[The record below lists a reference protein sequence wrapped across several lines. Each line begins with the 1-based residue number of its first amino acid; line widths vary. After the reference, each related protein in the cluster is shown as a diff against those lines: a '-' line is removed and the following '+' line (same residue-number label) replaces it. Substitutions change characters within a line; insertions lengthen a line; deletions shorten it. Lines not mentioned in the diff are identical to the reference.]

1 MNVRLYI
8 NSNKRTLI
16 LAQSCL
22 SYICCYS
29 GDVNLDVPVTICK
42 VLNSDAWWDVWL
54 IFHFFKEAMI
64 YFVFHPV
71 FIVMHNAKLHPCVKE
86 KEDYWLIF
94 YLDRSILK
102 DSSKK
107 IKVF

>member
-16 LAQSCL
+16 LVQSCL

-42 VLNSDAWWDVWL
+42 VLNSDA
-54 IFHFFKEAMI
+54 
-64 YFVFHPV
+64 
-71 FIVMHNAKLHPCVKE
+71 
-86 KEDYWLIF
+86 
-94 YLDRSILK
+94 
-102 DSSKK
+102 
-107 IKVF
+107 